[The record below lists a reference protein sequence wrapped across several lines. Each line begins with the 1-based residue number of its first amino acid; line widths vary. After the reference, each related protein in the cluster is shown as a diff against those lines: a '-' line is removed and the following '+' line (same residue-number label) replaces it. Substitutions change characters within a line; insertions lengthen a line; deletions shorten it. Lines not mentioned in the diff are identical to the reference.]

1 MEFSQPEVKIINES
15 IKFVN
20 RWQWYKFV
28 LVATMIALICFCY
41 FLITHESYG
50 KFSGLVGVPIGL
62 IFGYLIQNWATPK
75 KEALLL
81 KLVSNQKNT

>member
-15 IKFVN
+15 IKFIN
-20 RWQWYKFV
+20 RWQWYKYV
-28 LVATMIALICFCY
+28 LVATMIALIFFCY
-41 FLITHESYG
+41 FLIINQGYG
-50 KFSGLVGVPIGL
+50 KFAGLVGVPIGL
-62 IFGYLIQNWATPK
+62 IFGYLIRNWTTPK